1 MTQRPK
7 FSTYNDGVLTI
18 YKDKGERSSF
28 AAKVNA
34 NSLDGLEFVVK
45 LAFAEMSKRES
56 DLEFAE
62 SMQFSL
68 DYKVK
73 TRFVNGVTN
82 KHKAVIGDVLYDV
95 SYIDATKTEMFL
107 YLHKICT
114 LKRGGSDA

>member
-1 MTQRPK
+1 MQNRPK
-7 FSTYNDGVLTI
+7 FAQYNDGVLTI
-18 YKDKGERSSF
+18 CKDKGERSSF

-34 NSLDGLEFVVK
+34 NSLDDLEVVFK

-82 KHKAVIGDVLYDV
+82 KHKAVIGDALYDV
-95 SYIDATKTEMFL
+95 SYIDTTKTEMFL

-114 LKRGGSDA
+114 LKRGDGNA